1 MLHINAQQSMLA
13 VMKALT
19 DHVNKVTYLRMS
31 ASPTLNLAQWPI
43 YKVAIVAGTEAL
55 HRLNYM
61 GIPSPRLM

>member
-1 MLHINAQQSMLA
+1 MLHINAQQSILA

-19 DHVNKVTYLRMS
+19 DHVNRVNYLRMS

-43 YKVAIVAGTEAL
+43 YKVAMVAGTEAL

-61 GIPSPRLM
+61 GVPSPRQM